1 MCGIAG
7 FVGKQDQ
14 KEEVLGKMMDVIK
27 HRGPDSEGKYTTE
40 DVAFGF
46 RRLSIIDLESGS
58 QPMFNEDGEIALI
71 FNGEIYNSPELRERF
86 LEKGHVFANRSDSET
101 LIHGYE
107 EYGEKLVHE
116 LRGMFGFAIWDNRK
130 KRLFLARD
138 FFGIKPVY
146 YAMIDGNLVFGSEIK
161 SILQFPGCPREVNTE
176 ALEQYLSFQYSV
188 LPETFFKGIYRL
200 LPGHYLTYGNGEL
213 NVTQY
218 FDPLLAPVSKD
229 SQEETVKKLTD
240 VLENSVEKHML
251 ADVEVGAFLSS
262 GVDSSY
268 IAAKYSGKKT
278 FTVGFFDKNNQYN
291 ETHYAEQCAEY
302 LGLENYSHTI
312 TEDEYWG
319 EMPKIMYH
327 MDEPLADPAA
337 IALYFVAREA
347 AKHVKVVT
355 SGEGADEFFGG
366 YTIYRESLSLR
377 CTEWIPKRL
386 RVRAAKLVSH
396 LPEGTKG
403 RSFVIRSSKSVQ
415 ERFIGNA
422 NIFTADERKSILKHP
437 VNAPTPQELLAPKY
451 KKMQK
456 YDDSTKMQYI
466 DLTSWLPG
474 DILLKADKMSMA
486 HSLELRVP
494 FLDREVFAVASQL
507 RTGLKLKKGTTKY
520 SFRRVAESC
529 LPEFT
534 TNKKKLGFPVPIR
547 VWLKEDGGYQRVKE
561 AFLSETSE
569 NYFETEKILR
579 LLDEHKNGVRDNS
592 RKIWTVYTF
601 LVWHRVFFEGGAE
614 QWESVS

>member
-1 MCGIAG
+1 MCGIVG
-7 FVGKQDQ
+7 FVGKQGN
-14 KEEVLGKMMDVIK
+14 KEEVLENMMNVIK
-27 HRGPDSEGKYTTE
+27 HRGPDSAGKFAN
-40 DVAFGF
+40 DNVALGF
-46 RRLSIIDLESGS
+46 RRLSIIDLENGS
-58 QPMFNEDGEIALI
+58 QPMFNEDGEIALV

-86 LEKGHVFANRSDSET
+86 QKKGHVFQNASDSET

-146 YAMIDGNLVFGSEIK
+146 YAMVHGNLVFASEIK
-161 SILQFPGCPREVNTE
+161 SILEFPGFKKEVNME
-176 ALEQYLSFQYSV
+176 ALEEYLSFQYSS
-188 LPETFFKGIYRL
+188 LPETFFKGVYRL
-200 LPGHYLTYGNGEL
+200 LPGHYLTYSNGEL
-213 NVTQY
+213 NTTQY
-218 FDPLLAPVSKD
+218 FDPTLEPVSRD
-229 SQEETVKKLTD
+229 SKEELVKKLTD
-240 VLENSVEKHML
+240 VLEDSVEKHML

-278 FTVGFFDKNNQYN
+278 FTVGFFDKDNPYN
-291 ETHYAEQCAEY
+291 ETHYAEDCAKF

-312 TEDEYWG
+312 TEEEYWA

-327 MDEPLADPAA
+327 MDEPLADASA

-366 YTIYRESLSLR
+366 YTIYHEPQSLKWLS
-377 CTEWIPKRL
+377 WMPKSWRKSMANL
-386 RVRAAKLVSH
+386 AEK
-396 LPEGTKG
+396 LPEGMKG
-403 RSFVIRSSKSVQ
+403 RSYIIRASKSVE

-422 NIFTADERKSILKHP
+422 NIFSVEERKKILKQRT
-437 VNAPTPQELLAPKY
+437 NAPSPQKLLAPAY
-451 KKMQK
+451 KKMK
-456 YDDSTKMQYI
+456 AYDDTTKMQYI
-466 DLTSWLPG
+466 DLTNWLPG

-494 FLDREVFAVASQL
+494 FLDKEVFEAARL
-507 RTGLKLKKGTTKY
+507 IRTNMKLKDKTTKFA
-520 SFRRVAESC
+520 FRRVAEPC
-529 LPEFT
+529 LPEVT

-547 VWLKEDGGYQRVKE
+547 VWLKEDTGYGKVKE
-561 AFLSETSE
+561 AFQSEAAGKFFHQE
-569 NYFETEKILR
+569 PIMR
-579 LLDEHKNGVRDNS
+579 LLDDHRSGLRDNS

-601 LVWHRVFFEGGAE
+601 LVWYQVFFGGTQEKA
-614 QWESVS
+614 